1 MLKRGIAV
9 CLASC
14 LVFGIG
20 CAAKALKDE
29 TVPSGT
35 RLEVELL
42 DGVSSAENTAGD
54 AIMARVAQDVV
65 VGGKVVIPAGTSVAG
80 TVTEARGLKKIGGR
94 ALLRIEF
101 ETVDLATGEAPIRA
115 AFYRQGKSE
124 TKKDAATIGGATVG
138 GALRG
143 RIPAN
148 DHEARG
154 TAIGAIVGGAAGTAI
169 AAGTKGEEIVLPA
182 GTHLAVHLQSPV
194 TVKVEA

>member
-1 MLKRGIAV
+1 MFKRAIAV

-14 LVFGIG
+14 LVLSIG

-35 RLEVELL
+35 KLEVELL
-42 DGVSSAENTAGD
+42 DGVSSADSSTGD
-54 AIMARVAQDVV
+54 AVNARVAQDIV
-65 VGGKVVIPAGTSVAG
+65 VGGKVVIPAGTTVSG
-80 TVTEARGLKKIGGR
+80 RVTEAHGLKAIGGR
-94 ALLRIEF
+94 ARLRLEF

-124 TKKDAATIGGATVG
+124 TKKDAATIGGA
-138 GALRG
+138 
-143 RIPAN
+143 
-148 DHEARG
+148 
-154 TAIGAIVGGAAGTAI
+154 IVGGAAGTAI

-182 GTHLAVHLQSPV
+182 GTRLAVHLQSPV